1 VSKSNGHVVVS
12 EVALR
17 SFAEAVFERSGLA
30 AGAASLAADVLIE
43 ADLRGVH
50 SHGVQELPTWARGFL
65 RGELS
70 TQSEFPVASD
80 AGSMAIVDAGGGLG
94 ALACHSAM
102 RLTIAKAEEN
112 GVAMV
117 GVRNSSHFG
126 MAGYF
131 AMQALPHDQIGYC
144 TTNGPAVMAAW
155 GGRRPVLCNN
165 PFAYAI
171 PANREPPIVLDMACS
186 AVARGRV
193 RAMARDGIP
202 IPLGWAID
210 KDGRETTDGR
220 EAMEG
225 AVLPIGGYKGYGMA
239 VVNEVL
245 AGPLVGA
252 LFSFEIARS
261 IQRDAATELS
271 DKTQKAW
278 ACGHWLAAIDLSRI
292 VSPDEFKQRVDE
304 LIRTLR
310 DSPLAEG
317 AERVYL
323 PGEIEHERK
332 IERRREGIPLPASTI
347 ELLDDFRR
355 RDLKGQIDL
364 DVDATAANSV
374 GAEA

>member
-1 VSKSNGHVVVS
+1 MSTSNGHVVVS

-17 SFAEAVFERSGLA
+17 SFAESVFERSGLEAETA
-30 AGAASLAADVLIE
+30 ALAADVLIE

-70 TQSEFPVASD
+70 TRSDFPVVSD
-80 AGSMAIVDAGGGLG
+80 AGSMAIVDACGGLG

-102 RLTIAKAEEN
+102 RLTIAKAEEH

-171 PANREPPIVLDMACS
+171 PADREPPLVLDMACS

-193 RAMARDGIP
+193 RAMARDGTP
-202 IPLGWAID
+202 IPAGWAID
-210 KDGRETTDGR
+210 KDGRETTDGKA
-220 EAMEG
+220 AMEG

-245 AGPLVGA
+245 SGPLVGA

-261 IQRDAATELS
+261 IKRDAETELS
-271 DKTQKAW
+271 DKTQRAW
-278 ACGHWLAAIDLSRI
+278 ACGHWLAAIDLKRV
-292 VSPDEFKQRVDE
+292 VSPTDFKRRVDE
-304 LIRTLR
+304 LIQTLR
-310 DSPLAEG
+310 NSPLAEG
-317 AERVYL
+317 ADRIFV

-332 IERRREGIPLPASTI
+332 IERRRLGIPLPASTI
-347 ELLDDFRR
+347 ELLDDFGR
-355 RDLKGQIDL
+355 RDLRGEIGL
-364 DVDATAANSV
+364 DVSATTATNTS
-374 GAEA
+374 GR